1 MQLSF
6 DPQGVATGSGPIF
19 LGKVLFLPPGW
30 TLFEQLSEG
39 FHLWRRGPVSMVVA
53 PDILG
58 DVERQSLSPDATL
71 RREPTLDIAPEPF
84 QSVDVCSVATA
95 KLAQI
100 MLHQAMHR
108 ALGRDAGIEVQGIGP
123 DDRAAAHVRANQGI
137 PRVDGQIGHD
147 LRPHL
152 PASAEDAE
160 DRRVPCAAPA
170 GAPALSTRGSP
181 IAPATAWALMPR
193 TNHPRTCPSNP
204 GRTSAAAAAPAA
216 SRAGTG
222 CNGVDRRAGS
232 SISCVHTVGISA
244 AEPPGHRMKEVAGVQ
259 LYPYSLKVLER

>member
-1 MQLSF
+1 
-6 DPQGVATGSGPIF
+6 
-19 LGKVLFLPPGW
+19 
-30 TLFEQLSEG
+30 
-39 FHLWRRGPVSMVVA
+39 MVVA

-71 RREPTLDIAPEPF
+71 RRESTLDIAPAPF
-84 QSVDVCSVATA
+84 QSVDVCAVATA

-137 PRVDGQIGHD
+137 PRFDGQIGHD
-147 LRPHL
+147 LRPRL

-181 IAPATAWALMPR
+181 IAPATAHRGLVDLDGPLK
-193 TNHPRTCPSNP
+193 
-204 GRTSAAAAAPAA
+204 
-216 SRAGTG
+216 
-222 CNGVDRRAGS
+222 DRRHIALQRTPHDGPRPQHPFSPQAGFVS
-232 SISCVHTVGISA
+232 DGLGAHAPHEPSPHLPPIAGGQAQRQPPRPPVVPALAATASVAAQDPVFRVSTPWAFQPPSHPATV
-244 AEPPGHRMKEVAGVQ
+244 
-259 LYPYSLKVLER
+259 